1 MATRISSE
9 RPKVTRVV
17 AARPKNAHRVHEVA
31 VTVLWTPQGGMIE
44 LRALR
49 HKARYTI
56 MVSTLMDR
64 LMWADALRQAQEKRK
79 RKGR

>member
-1 MATRISSE
+1 
-9 RPKVTRVV
+9 
-17 AARPKNAHRVHEVA
+17 

-56 MVSTLMDR
+56 MVSTLLDR
-64 LMWADALRQAQEKRK
+64 LIWADALQQAQEKRK
-79 RKGR
+79 NKRSRKGR